1 MLSSEDSLVIV
12 NTEACRGVWGSR
24 GEKEGKEER
33 KRGNKG
39 RREEQ
44 KEMQVVRGQ
53 AEDTKGSA
61 DVELYEKME

>member
-1 MLSSEDSLVIV
+1 MLSSEYSMVIV

-33 KRGNKG
+33 KRENKG

-53 AEDTKGSA
+53 ADEIKGSV
-61 DVELYEKME
+61 DEKME